1 MGMNAHPNV
10 ELAGIEPSTGIGPST
25 GIEQGVGAEPILHAM
40 NVTKSYGP
48 QAANG
53 GMTDLNTAAP
63 VLRSVSFAM
72 SAGESIAI
80 MGPSGAGKS
89 TLLHIL
95 AGILTPTSGHVIYRG
110 RDLGKMSDA
119 QRSKLRRTDFGFVFQ
134 SGQLLPELPA
144 LENAALPLM
153 LARVDRQQALAQ
165 AQQWMNSLGLAG
177 LQDHRPGQLSGGQ
190 QQRVAIARAMAI
202 HPAIIFADEPTGAL
216 DQNTGHH
223 VMQLMTSLSAHQHV
237 SLIVVTHDPHVAAF
251 CNRTVYM
258 QDGQLFS
265 SSPSSPDS
273 PDSPIPP
280 VSPVSPYVPAS
291 QGGLQ

>member
-1 MGMNAHPNV
+1 MIANSQV
-10 ELAGIEPSTGIGPST
+10 ELEGIEPNA
-25 GIEQGVGAEPILHAM
+25 GVEPILQAID
-40 NVTKSYGP
+40 VTKSYAS
-48 QAANG
+48 QAEEQSTASSPVGAPNSAASP
-53 GMTDLNTAAP
+53 NSVAAP
-63 VLRSVSFAM
+63 VLRSVSLTIG
-72 SAGESIAI
+72 AGESVAI

-95 AGILTPTSGHVIYRG
+95 AGILTPTSGRVIYRG
-110 RDLGKMSDA
+110 RDVGKMGDA

-153 LARVDRQQALAQ
+153 LAGVSRPQALAQ

-223 VMQLMTSLSAHQHV
+223 VMQLMTSLSANQHV

-265 SSPSSPDS
+265 SSP
-273 PDSPIPP
+273 
-280 VSPVSPYVPAS
+280 AS
-291 QGGLQ
+291 QGGRQ